1 MQPTEI
7 TISAVSPRPIPQPI
21 LPIDRSMAG
30 PEVRNKLYV
39 DRIEAMMLDN
49 ASLQRRLNNV
59 SEDLTKMKYEKD
71 NLIRQMK
78 RVSNDNDN
86 LQRITNQKDEVDMS
100 N

>member
-1 MQPTEI
+1 M
-7 TISAVSPRPIPQPI
+7 V
-21 LPIDRSMAG
+21 G
-30 PEVRNKLYV
+30 PEVRNKLFV

-49 ASLQRRLNNV
+49 ASLQRRLNGV

-71 NLIRQMK
+71 DLVRQMK

-100 N
+100 NQTM